1 MSFYGGPNEPIR
13 LSTYFGKK
21 GKVFPA
27 VTLIILAVFSP
38 LAIKNFIIGEYPL
51 ATAISLCVFTFSVD
65 SYALLR
71 GRKLPIN
78 EHIVATLAVIS
89 VTLSL
94 FTLGEGTIFWVFPV
108 SIIISFLFPIRTAIV
123 FNLSLILSATIYVLL
138 NYQVADAMRLFF
150 ALLMTVTIVNLL
162 LRHIDS
168 LHELL
173 KEEST
178 KDALTG
184 ALNRRQL
191 NLFLKD
197 ALANKL
203 HYHSDS
209 TLIMIDVDHFKQIN
223 DLYGHAKG
231 DEVLIRLASGINT
244 QIRESDLLFRVGGE
258 EFVILLPNTTV
269 ETAEKVAEKLR
280 ATIRT
285 SSLIEDRPVTV
296 SLGIC
301 ATDNNLTQTKWM
313 SCADKALYAAKERG
327 RDRACWYNLNRDII
341 EDVAA

>member
-1 MSFYGGPNEPIR
+1 M
-13 LSTYFGKK
+13 
-21 GKVFPA
+21 
-27 VTLIILAVFSP
+27 
-38 LAIKNFIIGEYPL
+38 
-51 ATAISLCVFTFSVD
+51 
-65 SYALLR
+65 
-71 GRKLPIN
+71 
-78 EHIVATLAVIS
+78 
-89 VTLSL
+89 
-94 FTLGEGTIFWVFPV
+94 TI
-108 SIIISFLFPIRTAIV
+108 
-123 FNLSLILSATIYVLL
+123 
-138 NYQVADAMRLFF
+138 
-150 ALLMTVTIVNLL
+150 TVVNLL

-173 KEEST
+173 KEESS

-209 TLIMIDVDHFKQIN
+209 TLIMIDVDHFKKIN

-231 DEVLIRLASGINT
+231 DEVLISLASGINT
-244 QIRESDLLFRVGGE
+244 QIRETDLLFRVGGE
-258 EFVILLPNTTV
+258 EFVILLPNTTL

-285 SSLIEDRPVTV
+285 STLIEDHPVTV

-301 ATDNNLTQTKWM
+301 ATDNRLTQTKWM
-313 SCADKALYAAKERG
+313 SCADKALYAAKQRG
-327 RDRACWYNLNRDII
+327 RDRACLYNLNCDKI